1 MRSLRWAK
9 QNTTIWYSGWV
20 ITIIVC
26 SVMRTLLLSLGGM
39 GLLITILVLIV
50 GLTLTGILR
59 NRYANSMERV
69 LLFNYEEVE
78 SAVRVVF
85 KDKNIRFSRNT
96 EEELYIFKFSWPNLT
111 LTIERHTFLDIHMA
125 PQPATKVTLHGVNA
139 KNQGISEMLAKYID
153 EVDNQGLVQTK
164 PLWQ

>member
-1 MRSLRWAK
+1 MKSLRWAK
-9 QNTTIWYSGWV
+9 QNTTIWYGGWV
-20 ITIIVC
+20 ITAIVC
-26 SVMRTLLLSLGGM
+26 SVTRTLLLSQGGT
-39 GLLITILVLIV
+39 GLLITILVLIA

-59 NRYANSMERV
+59 NRYANSMERI
-69 LLFNYEEVE
+69 LLFDYKEVE

-111 LTIERHTFLDIHMA
+111 LTIERHTFLDIQMA
-125 PQPATKVTLHGVNA
+125 PQPATKVTLHGVSA
-139 KNQGISEMLAKYID
+139 KNKGLSEMLAKYID

-164 PLWQ
+164 PLWK